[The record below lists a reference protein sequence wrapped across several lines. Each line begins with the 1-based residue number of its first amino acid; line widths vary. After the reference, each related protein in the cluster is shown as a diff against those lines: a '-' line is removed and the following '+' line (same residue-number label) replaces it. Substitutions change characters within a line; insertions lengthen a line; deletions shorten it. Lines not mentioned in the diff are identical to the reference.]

1 MLQLLSKADCIS
13 NQLEVRFKRGL
24 FSSLPLTI
32 FPYVVII
39 EFFLMNDNNRYINP
53 FVVSFNKTEILSPK
67 LLVLLPVKIN

>member
-13 NQLEVRFKRGL
+13 NQLQVRFKRGF